1 MYNCIGDIMKAM
13 CIGNV
18 VYDTLYVMNSFI
30 EENNKY
36 RVKSVVKSVGGPA
49 CTAAA
54 LLSMWGVF
62 TYFSGVIGND
72 YVGKKIINE
81 LHDIKVNTK
90 YLEVNKNIS
99 TKESVVIVNKSSST
113 RTILSQD
120 IFVNLSKRINV
131 KVDLILIDG
140 QEYEKSIELINN
152 NPSAIKIIDAGRCN
166 DKVISLCKMVDY
178 VICSSSFI
186 EEYTGIKLDL
196 DDYSILESIFDKAK
210 DFKNLIITLEENG
223 ALYKDDKVRIVRTI
237 NVNAVDTTGAGDIF
251 HGAFSYF
258 IMHGFD
264 IKECITL
271 SNIAASVSTTKIGGK
286 NSIPSLDDVMSIYK
300 CLI

>member
-1 MYNCIGDIMKAM
+1 M

-18 VYDTLYVMNSFI
+18 VYDTLYIMDSFV

-49 CTAAA
+49 CTAAS

-62 TYFSGVIGND
+62 TYFSGVVGND

-81 LHDIKVNTK
+81 LHDIRVNTK
-90 YLEVNKNIS
+90 YLEVNKNAS
-99 TKESVVIVNKSSST
+99 TKESVVIVNKSSFT

-120 IFVNLSKRINV
+120 LDVNLSKKLNTF
-131 KVDLILIDG
+131 VDLILMDG
-140 QEYEKSIELINN
+140 QEYDKSIELINN
-152 NPSAIKIIDAGRCN
+152 NLSAIKIIDAGRCT
-166 DKVISLCKMVDY
+166 DKIVSLCKMVDY
-178 VICSSSFI
+178 VICSISFI

-196 DDYSILESIFDKAK
+196 NDYSTLESIYEKAK
-210 DFKNLIITLEENG
+210 DFKNLIITLEDKG
-223 ALYKDDKVRIVRTI
+223 ALYKDDKIRIVPTI
-237 NVNAVDTTGAGDIF
+237 NVNTIDTTGAGDVF

-271 SNIAASVSTTKIGGK
+271 SNIAASLSTTKIGGK

>member
-1 MYNCIGDIMKAM
+1 MRAM

-18 VYDTLYVMNSFI
+18 VYDTLYIMDSFV

-49 CTAAA
+49 CTAAS

-62 TYFSGVIGND
+62 TYFSGVVGND

-81 LHDIKVNTK
+81 LHDIRVNTK
-90 YLEVNKNIS
+90 YLEVNKNAS
-99 TKESVVIVNKSSST
+99 TKESVVIVNKSSFT

-120 IFVNLSKRINV
+120 LDVNLSKKLNTF
-131 KVDLILIDG
+131 VDLILMDG
-140 QEYEKSIELINN
+140 QEYDKSIELINN
-152 NPSAIKIIDAGRCN
+152 NLSAIKIIDAGRCT
-166 DKVISLCKMVDY
+166 DKIVSLCKMVDY
-178 VICSSSFI
+178 VICSISFI

-196 DDYSILESIFDKAK
+196 NDYSTLESIYEKAK
-210 DFKNLIITLEENG
+210 DFKNLIITLEDKG
-223 ALYKDDKVRIVRTI
+223 ALYKDDKIRIVPTI
-237 NVNAVDTTGAGDIF
+237 NVNTIDTTGAGDVF

-271 SNIAASVSTTKIGGK
+271 SNIAASLSTTKIGGK

>member
-1 MYNCIGDIMKAM
+1 MRAM

-18 VYDTLYVMNSFI
+18 VYDTLYIMDSFV

-49 CTAAA
+49 CTAAS

-62 TYFSGVIGND
+62 TYFSGVVGND

-81 LHDIKVNTK
+81 LHDIRVNTK

-120 IFVNLSKRINV
+120 LDVNLSKKLNTF
-131 KVDLILIDG
+131 VDLILMDG
-140 QEYEKSIELINN
+140 QEYDKSIELINN
-152 NPSAIKIIDAGRCN
+152 NLSAIKIIDAGRCT
-166 DKVISLCKMVDY
+166 DKIVSLCKMVDY
-178 VICSSSFI
+178 VICSISFI

-196 DDYSILESIFDKAK
+196 NDYSTLESIYEKAR
-210 DFKNLIITLEENG
+210 DFKNLIITLEDKG
-223 ALYKDDKVRIVRTI
+223 ALYKDDKIRIVPTI
-237 NVNAVDTTGAGDIF
+237 NVNTIDTTGAGDVF

-271 SNIAASVSTTKIGGK
+271 SNIAASHSTTKIGGK

>member
-1 MYNCIGDIMKAM
+1 MRAM

-18 VYDTLYVMNSFI
+18 VYDTLYIMDSFV

-49 CTAAA
+49 CTAAS

-62 TYFSGVIGND
+62 TYFSGVVGND

-81 LHDIKVNTK
+81 LHDIRVNTK

-120 IFVNLSKRINV
+120 LDVNLSKKLNTF
-131 KVDLILIDG
+131 VDLILMDG
-140 QEYEKSIELINN
+140 QEYDKSIELINN
-152 NPSAIKIIDAGRCN
+152 NLSAIKIIDAGRCT
-166 DKVISLCKMVDY
+166 DKIVSLCKMVDY
-178 VICSSSFI
+178 VICSISFI

-196 DDYSILESIFDKAK
+196 NDYSTLESIYEKAR
-210 DFKNLIITLEENG
+210 DFKNLIITLEDKG
-223 ALYKDDKVRIVRTI
+223 ALYKDDKIRIVPTI
-237 NVNAVDTTGAGDIF
+237 NVNTIDTTGAGDVF

-271 SNIAASVSTTKIGGK
+271 SNIAASLSTTKIGGK